1 MGKNIFNI
9 WEEIG
14 KKVPFAVRRTHWSNK
29 NIYVIVDIVERD
41 GKGYGKAYGT
51 PTNNGK
57 FCSYWQNDKKWKEN
71 KLIPNSGVYGWEYVE
86 NVPLKIE
93 SYDNLNKKVVEVN
106 QIKKPINGLYDINT
120 NIDFGKYKHL
130 EIKYIIN
137 SNPNY
142 LIWAIQNIIKFR
154 LTDKA
159 INLLCEKI
167 EVSEEIIQINN
178 KK

>member
-1 MGKNIFNI
+1 MMMDTVIVTFEN
-9 WEEIG
+9 G
-14 KKVPFAVRRTHWSNK
+14 KKR
-29 NIYVIVDIVERD
+29 
-41 GKGYGKAYGT
+41 
-51 PTNNGK
+51 
-57 FCSYWQNDKKWKEN
+57 
-71 KLIPNSGVYGWEYVE
+71 EYV
-86 NVPLKIE
+86 KGIKFRDIIE
-93 SYDNLNKKVVEVN
+93 DIDEQLNFDVIAGMYNNQMISYDDAIIKSGNLV
-106 QIKKPINGLYDINT
+106 LYDINT